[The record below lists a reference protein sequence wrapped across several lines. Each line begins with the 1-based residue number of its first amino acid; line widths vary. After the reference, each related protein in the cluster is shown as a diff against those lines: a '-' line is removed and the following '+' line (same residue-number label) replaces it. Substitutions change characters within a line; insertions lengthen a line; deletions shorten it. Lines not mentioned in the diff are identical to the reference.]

1 MLIWCL
7 LEVHHFGEEIQIT
20 TMLIDLQSGEVTPIV
35 KERYKIDDLLTLL
48 EDISLKVF
56 EKLETL

>member
-1 MLIWCL
+1 
-7 LEVHHFGEEIQIT
+7 
-20 TMLIDLQSGEVTPIV
+20 MLIDLKSGEVTPIV